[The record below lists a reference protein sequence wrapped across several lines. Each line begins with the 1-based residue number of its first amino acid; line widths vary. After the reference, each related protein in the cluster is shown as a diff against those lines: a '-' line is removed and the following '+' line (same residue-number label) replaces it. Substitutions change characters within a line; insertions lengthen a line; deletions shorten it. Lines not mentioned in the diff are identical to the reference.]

1 MSTTR
6 PARTGSSTWRRAGF
20 LDTARAQALASE
32 VADIVGEENLLA
44 SIATVADPDQ
54 ALLLLARLRETLSET
69 SRGDLAEALA
79 DDGARARLFGV
90 LGASSAL
97 GDHLVAKPDQWRDV
111 VGAMR
116 RDQATLANVLIAEI
130 DEREDGVTAY
140 DALRV
145 AYRRQLV
152 QIAALD
158 VTEMAVNVLPATA
171 ASLADLAGA
180 ALEAGLHIAAGTVE
194 GAEQARLAV
203 IGMGKTGGRELN
215 YISDVDVV
223 FVAEPSDGADEE
235 VALRIATELAT
246 EMMRA
251 CSASTGEGSLW
262 QVDAALRPEGKQGPL
277 VRTLE
282 SHKAYYERWAKG
294 WEFQALLKAR
304 PVAGDRDL
312 GDAYTEVI
320 RPMVWQAS
328 RRENFVEDAQ
338 AMRRRVEAHV
348 PSHEQARQIK
358 LGAGGLRDIEFSVQL
373 LQLVHGRTDE
383 RVRARSTLDGLM
395 TLSSW
400 GYVGRTDAAALDTS
414 YRQLRVLE
422 HRIQL
427 SKMRR
432 THLMPTNDAE
442 LRRLGRAVGF
452 TSDPAESVT
461 KHWRELSR
469 SVRRLHEKLFYRPLL
484 SAVARLDDDEA
495 RLSDEGARDRLAAL
509 GYADPAGALRH
520 LEALTAGLTRR
531 AQIQRTLMPV
541 ILQWLADGPTPDA
554 GLLAYRRISDE
565 LGTSHWY
572 LNTLREG
579 STAEL
584 FAEVLSRSRYVA
596 ELLERAPESVKMF
609 ADSSRRVPRPRSA
622 VASTMASVVSRQD
635 DVDKAMLA
643 ARTVR
648 RSELTRIAIAD
659 VLHEI
664 ALDDVSRALTDVM
677 SATLQVAL
685 DLAWRQSL
693 GGGSAEVK
701 EQITDVAVI
710 GMGRYGGGELGY
722 SSDADVIFVHRP
734 RAGADAS
741 AAQTQALAVVTEL
754 RRLMH
759 LPGPDPKVEVDADLR
774 PEGKSGPLVRSL
786 DSYASYYERWSE
798 GWEAQALLRAAFV
811 VGDEALGRDFEALIN
826 PLRWPDGGISEK
838 SIRQIRTLKARM
850 EAERIPRGADPR
862 THFKLGRGGLA
873 DVEWCAQLYQLEHAH
888 EHASLRGTSTV
899 ATLHALAEL
908 DLLDDHDA
916 EVLAEAWTLASRVR
930 NASVLWRGRPVESLP
945 SDLRDS
951 EGIATL
957 LGMPRGDGRELGE
970 EYRKVSRRAR
980 LVVDRV
986 FYGESEETR
995 RGPSFRR

>member
-1 MSTTR
+1 MS
-6 PARTGSSTWRRAGF
+6 RTQQTKSSAAWRKAGYTDTERAGS
-20 LDTARAQALASE
+20 LAQE
-32 VADIVGEENLLA
+32 VADLVPTDVLLDVTGA
-44 SIATVADPDQ
+44 VADPDQ
-54 ALLLLARLRETLSET
+54 ALLAFVRLREALDAPGRRALT
-69 SRGDLAEALA
+69 EALTQPL
-79 DDGARARLFGV
+79 ARARLFGV

-97 GDHLVAKPDQWRDV
+97 GDHLVAKPEQWRDV
-111 VGAMR
+111 VAAER
-116 RDQATLANVLIAEI
+116 RDQAAFAQALIAEI
-130 DEREDGVTAY
+130 DGRDDDVSAY

-158 VTEMAVNVLPATA
+158 VTDVPANVLPATA

-180 ALEAGLHIAAGTVE
+180 ALEAGLHIATQSVE

-215 YISDVDVV
+215 YISDVDVI
-223 FVAEPSDGADEE
+223 FVAQPADGVDED
-235 VALRIATELAT
+235 VALRFATELAT
-246 EMMRA
+246 ELMRA

-277 VRTLE
+277 VRTVA
-282 SHKAYYERWAKG
+282 SHRNYYERWAKG

-304 PVAGDRDL
+304 PIAGDREV
-312 GDAYTEVI
+312 GEAYI
-320 RPMVWQAS
+320 AAMRPMVWQAS
-328 RRENFVEDAQ
+328 KRENFVEDAQ
-338 AMRRRVEAHV
+338 AMRRRVESHV
-348 PSHEQARQIK
+348 PVSEQARQIK
-358 LGAGGLRDIEFSVQL
+358 LGPGGLRDIEFSVQL

-383 RVRARSTLDGLM
+383 RVRARSTLDALEA
-395 TLSSW
+395 LSSW
-400 GYVGRTDAAALDTS
+400 GYVGRTDASALDRS

-432 THLMPTNDAE
+432 THLMPTSSAD
-442 LRRLGRAVGF
+442 LRRLGRGVGLMRDPDEAV
-452 TSDPAESVT
+452 TA
-461 KHWRELSR
+461 HWQELAR

-495 RLSDEGARDRLAAL
+495 KLSDEGARDRLAAL
-509 GYADPAGALRH
+509 GYADPSGALRH
-520 LEALTAGLTRR
+520 LQALTSGLSRR

-584 FAEVLSRSRYVA
+584 FAEVLSKSRYVS
-596 ELLERAPESVKMF
+596 ELLERAPESVKLF
-609 ADSSRRVPRPRSA
+609 ADPALRVPRDEKAISA
-622 VASTMASVVSRQD
+622 TMTSVAGRHD

-648 RSELTRIAIAD
+648 RTELTRIAIAD
-659 VLHEI
+659 VLGE
-664 ALDDVSRALTDVM
+664 LDLEGVEKALTDVM
-677 SATLQVAL
+677 AAMLQTGL
-685 DLAWRQSL
+685 DLAWRAVCDDSDARL
-693 GGGSAEVK
+693 
-701 EQITDVAVI
+701 TDVTII
-710 GMGRYGGGELGY
+710 GMGRFGGRELGY
-722 SSDADVIFVHRP
+722 SSDADVMYVHRP
-734 RAGADAS
+734 RDGADAG
-741 AAQTQALAVVTEL
+741 AAQDQALAVVTEL
-754 RRLMH
+754 RRLAG
-759 LPGPDPKVEVDADLR
+759 LAGPDPKLEIDAALR
-774 PEGKSGPLVRSL
+774 PEGKQGPLVRSL

-798 GWEAQALLRAAFV
+798 GWEAQALLRAYPLAGDADLGRAFV
-811 VGDEALGRDFEALIN
+811 DLVD
-826 PLRWPDGGISEK
+826 PLRWPEGGISDAAV
-838 SIRQIRTLKARM
+838 RRIRTLKARM

-862 THFKLGRGGLA
+862 THFKLGRGGLS
-873 DVEWCAQLYQLEHAH
+873 DVEWCVQLHQLQHAH
-888 EHASLRGTSTV
+888 AHPQLRRTGTIST
-899 ATLHALAEL
+899 LRLLAEL
-908 DLLDDHDA
+908 ELMDAHDA
-916 EVLAEAWTLASRVR
+916 EVLADAWTFASRVR

-945 SDLRDS
+945 SDLRDA

-957 LGMPRGDGRELGE
+957 LGLPAGDGRQLGE

-986 FYGESEETR
+986 FYGEDPHNST
-995 RGPSFRR
+995 GPSFRR